1 MTPTVIDA
9 SALVALLL
17 DAKAPGRWVADQVAG
32 RHVAAPELVMFETA
46 NVLRRR
52 VLAGAVS
59 PAEASLAHEDLRA
72 LPLELWPYSVCATR
86 AWQLRANLTIYDASY
101 VAVAE
106 MLGADVVTLDAR
118 LARAPGPRCKIVSPP
133 IA

>member
-1 MTPTVIDA
+1 MTPAVIDA

-17 DAKAPGRWVADQVAG
+17 DAAATGAWVAEQVAG
-32 RHVAAPELVMFETA
+32 RRVAAPELVMFETA

-72 LPLELWPYSVCATR
+72 LALELWPYAVCATR

-106 MLGADVVTLDAR
+106 LLGADLVTLDAR
-118 LARAPGPRCKIVSPP
+118 LARAPGPRCTILSPP
-133 IA
+133 VA